1 MTITLNDY
9 KSAKNRCAKR
19 LVHSTKLIN
28 QTQVKYESLNL
39 SNFPSL
45 RGYLFDKRELED
57 KLYELSFEI
66 TTLKND
72 ISFYRD
78 CCNRSIARHKADKQA
93 YDLACSDEH
102 IDF

>member
-1 MTITLNDY
+1 MPITLNDY
-9 KSAKNRCAKR
+9 KSAKNRYAKR
-19 LVHSTKLIN
+19 LAHSTKLIN
-28 QTQVKYESLNL
+28 QVVVNYESLNL

-78 CCNRSIARHKADKQA
+78 CCNRSIARQKADKQA
-93 YDLACSDEH
+93 YDLACSDD
-102 IDF
+102 INF